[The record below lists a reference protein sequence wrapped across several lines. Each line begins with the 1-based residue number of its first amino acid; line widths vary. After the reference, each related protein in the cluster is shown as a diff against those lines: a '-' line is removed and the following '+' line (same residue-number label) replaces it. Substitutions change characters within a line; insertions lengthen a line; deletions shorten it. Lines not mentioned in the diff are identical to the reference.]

1 MANRIQLRRDTAANW
16 TRENPILSQGE
27 PGYDLT
33 ANKLKVGDG
42 VTAWA
47 ELDYASGAGANFD
60 YSTLQEGLSGSK
72 GVTSITGDHAYDTGV
87 GLTSEDWAQLM
98 WVPDTSVVTV
108 DDIDDGP
115 AVYNWA
121 YVDSTGFIVETDDG
135 IDEYKW
141 EFNKNGNLTLPDG
154 GVIKNY
160 DGSNYG
166 GGGVSISDFGE
177 GFSLTSSTNK
187 IVTNKLYSTNATQ
200 PNQHYRLELDTNG
213 VVVLPDQSIINGS
226 TLRGVYGTGEL
237 NYTGI
242 TIGPDANHREES
254 WMYVDHNG
262 AWIATDYSDSAR
274 TWHFDNNGVLTLPDG
289 GVIKNYDGSNYGGGG
304 FVTTST
310 LVNSTSTVS
319 LGSDGKLSLPGD
331 LELLDAKN
339 IIKSGGR
346 TALFKK
352 SGTLLSMVPNGGG
365 LLAVANFTIRTVDNT
380 STYTLTFASST
391 PTAYSWSGFGMDM
404 TNGTPINLWGA
415 KFTATADQDYTV
427 GTFATIGDTF
437 QVILTDYVTGYLY
450 RITSVLTTTVSS
462 SITIEQIA

>member
-1 MANRIQLRRDTAANW
+1 
-16 TRENPILSQGE
+16 
-27 PGYDLT
+27 
-33 ANKLKVGDG
+33 
-42 VTAWA
+42 
-47 ELDYASGAGANFD
+47 
-60 YSTLQEGLSGSK
+60 
-72 GVTSITGDHAYDTGV
+72 
-87 GLTSEDWAQLM
+87 M

-108 DDIDDGP
+108 NDIDDGP

-154 GVIKNY
+154 GVIKN
-160 DGSNYG
+160 S
-166 GGGVSISDFGE
+166 
-177 GFSLTSSTNK
+177 
-187 IVTNKLYSTNATQ
+187 
-200 PNQHYRLELDTNG
+200 
-213 VVVLPDQSIINGS
+213 
-226 TLRGVYGTGEL
+226 
-237 NYTGI
+237 
-242 TIGPDANHREES
+242 
-254 WMYVDHNG
+254 
-262 AWIATDYSDSAR
+262 
-274 TWHFDNNGVLTLPDG
+274 
-289 GVIKNYDGSNYGGGG
+289 DGSNYGGGG

-365 LLAVANFTIRTVDNT
+365 LLAVANFTIRTVNNT

-437 QVILTDYVTGYLY
+437 QVILTDYTTGYLY
-450 RITSVLTTTVSS
+450 RITAVLTTTVTS